1 MIGFCWV
8 IFLTMKRGKQ
18 QRQLDAAKQTRIV
31 VTDTTDSAVG
41 TSTNKKRPKSKDN

>member
-18 QRQLDAAKQTRIV
+18 QRQLDAAKKTSIV
-31 VTDTTDSAVG
+31 VTDTDSVAG
-41 TSTNKKRPKSKDN
+41 TSANKKRPKTKDN